1 MCGIS
6 FRHLTGTV
14 RVGMI
19 SNMKAVL
26 LLDERHVVAANAFV
40 ELVVWRLGAGHPGSG
55 HDFKYRLAL
64 VVDGKCVLRYDN
76 ESGKGDHRQRKEGT
90 ALRLHNSSG
99 VTGRFL
105 ERSRPM
111 EVLTCGRLSWKS
123 HRAMP

>member
-6 FRHLTGTV
+6 FRRLTGTV

-40 ELVVWRLGAGHPGSG
+40 ELVVWRLRAGHPGSG

-64 VVDGKCVLRYDN
+64 VVDEKCVLRYDN
-76 ESGKGDHRQRKEGT
+76 ESGKGDHRHIGKKELPYVFTTPQG
-90 ALRLHNSSG
+90 LLDDFWSEVDRW
-99 VTGRFL
+99 RF
-105 ERSRPM
+105 
-111 EVLTCGRLSWKS
+111 
-123 HRAMP
+123 